1 MTTTAINP
9 TAQVKVNFFVGA
21 KFPSLDKNDWFEDY
35 ESQLDETP
43 VTKALVQELVI
54 LTNED
59 FNEFKYS
66 LLNDQEWLAGKGG
79 HDSEYKVSDDLEWF
93 QLTEEQQ
100 RNWRAKAY
108 RLTVMVQNQ
117 EGESILVDPQG
128 HNYARYCGIAVK

>member
-9 TAQVKVNFFVGA
+9 TATVKVNFFVNA
-21 KFPSLDKNDWFEDY
+21 KFPSLNKNDWFEDY
-35 ESQLDETP
+35 ESQLDETL

-66 LLNDQEWLAGKGG
+66 LLNDQDWLSGKGG
-79 HDSEYKVSDDLEWF
+79 HDSEYKVSEDLEWF

-100 RNWRAKAY
+100 NLWRAQAY
-108 RLTVMVQNQ
+108 RLVIMVQN
-117 EGESILVDPQG
+117 ENGESILVDPQG
-128 HNYARYCGIAVK
+128 YNYARYCGVTVK

>member
-9 TAQVKVNFFVGA
+9 TAQVKVNFFVSS
-21 KFPSLDKNDWFEDY
+21 KFPSLNKNDWFEDY

-79 HDSEYKVSDDLEWF
+79 HDSEYEVSDELEWF

>member
-1 MTTTAINP
+1 MIKEAINP
-9 TAQVKVNFFVGA
+9 TAQVKVNFFVNA
-21 KFPSLDKNDWFEDY
+21 KFPSLNKNDWFEDY

-43 VTKALVQELVI
+43 VSKALVQELVI

-79 HDSEYKVSDDLEWF
+79 HDSEYKVSEELEWF

-128 HNYARYCGIAVK
+128 YKYARYCGVTVK